1 MGPKWGFADIFAD
14 ISVID
19 IVASHVEM
27 HELQVMLRH
36 SCNERM

>member
-1 MGPKWGFADIFAD
+1 MLIY
-14 ISVID
+14 SVID